1 MGRIRHNN
9 NNNNRQEIIRS
20 SIFQGQEILD
30 LECYIYI
37 PDIPTYRAYLLKK
50 KLILEKFL

>member
-1 MGRIRHNN
+1 MGRIRHNNN

-30 LECYIYI
+30 LECFIYI
-37 PDIPTYRAYLLKK
+37 PTHRAYLLK